1 MDDKNPRGSAPAR
14 RRLGRGLGSLIAV
27 PVEVPAQPGTM
38 DPDRRGHETLPAQDA
53 SSSAPE
59 VIAQPRES
67 ASPGPSRSS
76 LVTEVEPSS
85 RDTESGP
92 GQPDTAGD
100 GGSSD
105 VLRSLPLDQ
114 IRANPRQPRQRF
126 DDAALEGLATSIK
139 TAGLMQ
145 PIIVREL
152 AGTSP
157 PRFEVVA
164 GERRLRAAERIGLSR
179 IPAIVREVDDR
190 TAAEWA
196 LIENLQREDL
206 NPMER
211 ARAFQRLVE
220 EFGLSHQELAEQM
233 GLDRSTVSNLLR
245 LNDLDAGTA
254 RCVEEGLLS
263 LGHAKALLG
272 CTDTVRRGAVAA
284 EAIRQGWSVRQT
296 EARIRAADPVRS
308 GRSKATRKGS
318 AHLDD
323 LQRRIGDHLGT
334 RVRIEPGRNRVS
346 GRLVIEYF
354 TLEQFE
360 GLLERMGFEGGDG
373 RPE

>member
-1 MDDKNPRGSAPAR
+1 M
-14 RRLGRGLGSLIAV
+14 
-27 PVEVPAQPGTM
+27 
-38 DPDRRGHETLPAQDA
+38 
-53 SSSAPE
+53 
-59 VIAQPRES
+59 
-67 ASPGPSRSS
+67 
-76 LVTEVEPSS
+76 
-85 RDTESGP
+85 
-92 GQPDTAGD
+92 
-100 GGSSD
+100 
-105 VLRSLPLDQ
+105 PLDQ